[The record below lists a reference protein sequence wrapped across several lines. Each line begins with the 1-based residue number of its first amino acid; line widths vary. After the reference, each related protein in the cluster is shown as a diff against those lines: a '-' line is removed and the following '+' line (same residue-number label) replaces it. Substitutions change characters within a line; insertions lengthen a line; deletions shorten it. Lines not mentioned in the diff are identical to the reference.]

1 MVAGNPK
8 AAGLA
13 MEAEAAYE
21 AEAIEAE
28 AAYEAEAIEAEAIEA
43 EAIEAE
49 AIEAEAIEAEAIE
62 AEADNIFKRR
72 FFFEKVILFLVEFNF
87 VMI

>member
-13 MEAEAAYE
+13 MAADAAYE
-21 AEAIEAE
+21 P
-28 AAYEAEAIEAEAIEA
+28 EAIEAEAIEA

-49 AIEAEAIEAEAIE
+49 AIEAEAIEAEATEAEAIE
-62 AEADNIFKRR
+62 AEADNIIKRR
-72 FFFEKVILFLVEFNF
+72 FFFEKVLLFLVEFNF

>member
-13 MEAEAAYE
+13 MA
-21 AEAIEAE
+21 AE

-43 EAIEAE
+43 EA
-49 AIEAEAIEAEAIE
+49 
-62 AEADNIFKRR
+62 DNIFKEMI
-72 FFFEKVILFLVEFNF
+72 FF
-87 VMI
+87 